1 MGGLPEALLVRHDR
15 EHESDLEEV
24 AEATFHRAGK
34 LFVAHAVTT
43 FQGPYLRLAFL
54 TGN

>member
-15 EHESDLEEV
+15 EHASDLEEV

-34 LFVAHAVTT
+34 LLVPRAHAVTSN
-43 FQGPYLRLAFL
+43 YLSGSLPNVF
-54 TGN
+54 G